1 MPTEDGLPP
10 YPGHSKRNKSPAP
23 DPPTL
28 SRQQQAEARRV
39 KIRVDSRHAREEVAP
54 SARRHG
60 GKRLT
65 AYQERV
71 LSEEYGDYVRQRQKE
86 KEENEAWESRLLRS
100 LQSEERERSV
110 SVASEELKQ
119 GLDQLDSVNG
129 SQQAHGSAKA
139 SEPAHQDQDDDVDRA
154 ATSTYTIQTSGDTAL
169 AKALNQLDEEDEL
182 ASHGVTDNLDYVDE
196 EENVDEE
203 EKTSD
208 VESEHDLFEDAV
220 CTKRKPKIH
229 RTQPKKSTVA
239 PSRAPD
245 TSEVETP
252 AAGRFLEGF
261 PIFWPSWKAFDDVF
275 ADFQQQTF
283 QLFSCRTS
291 TSIKARNKAI
301 LEEQKKAKK
310 PAKKM
315 KGKRRSKHRRTGGT
329 LLPEAWE
336 TYCRTLLCTHAM
348 PFTGKG
354 TGQRKHTTVRSTGC
368 SARVN

>member
-139 SEPAHQDQDDDVDRA
+139 SEPAHQDQDDDVRQRA
-154 ATSTYTIQTSGDTAL
+154 
-169 AKALNQLDEEDEL
+169 
-182 ASHGVTDNLDYVDE
+182 
-196 EENVDEE
+196 
-203 EKTSD
+203 
-208 VESEHDLFEDAV
+208 
-220 CTKRKPKIH
+220 PKIH
-229 RTQPKKSTVA
+229 
-239 PSRAPD
+239 
-245 TSEVETP
+245 
-252 AAGRFLEGF
+252 
-261 PIFWPSWKAFDDVF
+261 
-275 ADFQQQTF
+275 
-283 QLFSCRTS
+283 
-291 TSIKARNKAI
+291 
-301 LEEQKKAKK
+301 
-310 PAKKM
+310 
-315 KGKRRSKHRRTGGT
+315 
-329 LLPEAWE
+329 
-336 TYCRTLLCTHAM
+336 
-348 PFTGKG
+348 
-354 TGQRKHTTVRSTGC
+354 
-368 SARVN
+368 